1 MWSTILEN
9 VKFYIGMSEQYRS
22 HFDKPDTLGD
32 KLIRGQW
39 DKHSEDI
46 YQILAV
52 LAVVTEKT
60 FTVTTF
66 PQTIHPD
73 LKKDIIKHF
82 KDEKYRPLKTT
93 RTAQ

>member
-1 MWSTILEN
+1 
-9 VKFYIGMSEQYRS
+9 MSEQYRS
-22 HFDKPDTLGD
+22 HFDKPDTSGD

-60 FTVTTF
+60 LS
-66 PQTIHPD
+66 PSQHSHKQYILD